1 MNETW
6 NFLDPNLSST
16 DLTERYEQY
25 VTEILEVNCPKQTIF
40 VHPDDSLYITVEL
53 KALKRR
59 IMREYEKKGKSEK
72 YFNLKELFQR
82 KILDA
87 ANKYKQKIIASVVDG
102 DRASTYK
109 SLRKLG
115 VRPGDSSSSNFQL
128 PGHSSLTPQESV
140 EILADHFAA
149 ISNEFEPVT
158 VENLSLRV
166 RQALSHVDSSSIPD
180 LYDYD
185 VYRKLRR
192 AKKPLSVVPG
202 DLPQKVMK
210 EF

>member
-1 MNETW
+1 
-6 NFLDPNLSST
+6 
-16 DLTERYEQY
+16 
-25 VTEILEVNCPKQTIF
+25 
-40 VHPDDSLYITVEL
+40 
-53 KALKRR
+53 
-59 IMREYEKKGKSEK
+59 MREYEKKGKSEK

-87 ANKYKQKIIASVVDG
+87 ANKYKQKIVASVVDG

-115 VRPGDSSSSNFQL
+115 VRPGDSSSSNFQIQ
-128 PGHSSLTPQESV
+128 GHSSLTPQESV

>member
-59 IMREYEKKGKSEK
+59 IMREYEKKGQSEK

-87 ANKYKQKIIASVVDG
+87 ANKYKQKIVASVVDG

-115 VRPGDSSSSNFQL
+115 VRPGDSSSSNF
-128 PGHSSLTPQESV
+128 
-140 EILADHFAA
+140 
-149 ISNEFEPVT
+149 
-158 VENLSLRV
+158 
-166 RQALSHVDSSSIPD
+166 
-180 LYDYD
+180 
-185 VYRKLRR
+185 
-192 AKKPLSVVPG
+192 
-202 DLPQKVMK
+202 
-210 EF
+210 